1 MPHPNACPQ
10 AKIIPTFPSG
20 FPKVYA
26 KSFST
31 LLEHH
36 PTSNILLPTLI
47 HFEFAKLFL

>member
-26 KSFST
+26 KT